1 MVVWCCGVFQ
11 SREVWVSTGIDGG
24 AFILR
29 VEDGGICAVS
39 GRGALG
45 RNRLSATTA
54 GAAGRVDAWTCRAYF
69 MRHSYQKR
77 ENSFSKPN
85 LESGFLSKH
94 DYNSSSHG
102 VCTPSIDTHTPKGA
116 IEAQVHLP
124 HSQERGA
131 NQGLARHL
139 PASTAHRNGV
149 PRQYSSQ

>member
-54 GAAGRVDAWTCRAYF
+54 GAAGRV
-69 MRHSYQKR
+69 
-77 ENSFSKPN
+77 
-85 LESGFLSKH
+85 GLSPEIR
-94 DYNSSSHG
+94 SLS
-102 VCTPSIDTHTPKGA
+102 P
-116 IEAQVHLP
+116 
-124 HSQERGA
+124 
-131 NQGLARHL
+131 
-139 PASTAHRNGV
+139 RNGIMV
-149 PRQYSSQ
+149 SQNQFRKTGFQE